1 MLSARTAYWPS
12 FQSCPQAQA
21 DFTLALSGG
30 KTAPVACRSRS
41 ARRGCAR
48 GLLRPEASSHLL
60 PAAARTTVPRPGTRS
75 SSMKDA
81 SHVKIS
87 SVRLHA
93 KFTMLLKCI
102 GRPLPFDPRR
112 RDSIVDLCD
121 CTGNLGHSG
130 SERSFECQS
139 SARASARRR
148 L

>member
-1 MLSARTAYWPS
+1 MRFPSLKPTQWLHQRQNCASCLHRFELAALLADGKRFSVEVHKSNVDLPCHSGRSFASAGR
-12 FQSCPQAQA
+12 
-21 DFTLALSGG
+21 
-30 KTAPVACRSRS
+30 RS
-41 ARRGCAR
+41 
-48 GLLRPEASSHLL
+48 LR
-60 PAAARTTVPRPGTRS
+60 RS

-87 SVRLHA
+87 SVCLHA

-102 GRPLPFDPRR
+102 GRPLPFDLRR

-139 SARASARRR
+139 SARASAKWR